1 MATGVEVGG
10 DITLYGRVIIPAYVE
25 KHAPDFLY
33 FSKPRWIKTDV
44 HIVIVKGVNTVYR
57 HFGPD
62 TLQTQETSAGKGY
75 FAERRMR
82 KVVKGNLQKIRCGFF
97 STE

>member
-33 FSKPRWIKTDV
+33 FSKPRWIKMVV
-44 HIVIVKGVNTVYR
+44 HIVT
-57 HFGPD
+57 
-62 TLQTQETSAGKGY
+62 
-75 FAERRMR
+75 RRD
-82 KVVKGNLQKIRCGFF
+82 
-97 STE
+97 